1 MEGNETFLELNAT
14 QEIIVSLK
22 AVQSKQN
29 LSIPQ
34 IKKMVDATGTY
45 LSPTTLRRV
54 FAEGSEENDSF
65 SYENTLRPIAQAL
78 LSNHS
83 LYTEDEVILAKYEMY
98 EAICRH
104 KDEVIDGLRKQLES
118 LREDH
123 DARCKECEKRQDF
136 LMNQIALK
144 DKRIDERG
152 EQIKIK
158 DDVIYRLLD
167 KVL

>member
-1 MEGNETFLELNAT
+1 MEGNETFLELNAI

-104 KDEVIDGLRKQLES
+104 KDDIIEGLRKQLEEVRS
-118 LREDH
+118 EH
-123 DARCKECEKRQDF
+123 DDRCKECEGRMDF
-136 LMNQIALK
+136 LMHQIDLK
-144 DKRIDERG
+144 DARMERKDKIID
-152 EQIKIK
+152 K
-158 DDVIYRLLD
+158 LLE

>member
-1 MEGNETFLELNAT
+1 MERNEPVLELNAT

-65 SYENTLRPIAQAL
+65 SYENTLRPIAKAL

-83 LYTEDEVILAKYEMY
+83 LYTEDEVVLAKYEMY

-104 KDEVIDGLRKQLES
+104 KDDIIENLRKQLEA
-118 LREDH
+118 LRDEH
-123 DARCKECEKRQDF
+123 DARCKECEGRMDF
-136 LMNQIALK
+136 LMHQIDLK
-144 DKRIDERG
+144 DARMERKDKIID
-152 EQIKIK
+152 K
-158 DDVIYRLLD
+158 LLE

>member
-1 MEGNETFLELNAT
+1 MERNAPQMELSAT

-29 LSIPQ
+29 LSISQ

-104 KDEVIDGLRKQLES
+104 KDDIIEGLRKQLEEVRS
-118 LREDH
+118 EH
-123 DARCKECEKRQDF
+123 DDRCKECEGRMDF
-136 LMNQIALK
+136 LMNQIELK
-144 DKRIDERG
+144 DRRMERKDE
-152 EQIKIK
+152 IIN
-158 DDVIYRLLD
+158 RLLE

>member
-22 AVQSKQN
+22 AVQEKQK
-29 LSIPQ
+29 LTIPQ

-98 EAICRH
+98 EAIVRH
-104 KDEVIDGLRKQLES
+104 KDEVISS
-118 LREDH
+118 LRRQVEALRTEH
-123 DARCKECEKRQDF
+123 DTRCKECEGRMDF
-136 LMNQIALK
+136 LMHQIELK
-144 DKRIDERG
+144 DARMERKDRIID
-152 EQIKIK
+152 KLMDK
-158 DDVIYRLLD
+158 LL
-167 KVL
+167 